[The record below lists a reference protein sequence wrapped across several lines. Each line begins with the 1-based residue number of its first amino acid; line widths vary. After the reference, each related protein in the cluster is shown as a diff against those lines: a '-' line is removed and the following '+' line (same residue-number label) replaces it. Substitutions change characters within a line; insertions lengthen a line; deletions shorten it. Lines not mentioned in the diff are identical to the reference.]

1 MDIPG
6 PAGALVAR
14 FDAAS
19 DPGRARAVLCHPH
32 PLYGGTLHDAVLD
45 CLAQVLLANGVD
57 CLRFNF
63 RGAGG
68 SEGSHDHGR
77 GEVADLQAAIAW
89 LQAEHGADHLWL
101 GGYSFGANVVWQS
114 LDRVPAPE
122 RVLLVAPPVGMMDF
136 PPRQVRCPVD
146 VFIGDADD
154 FADLDALAA
163 WEGVTSHVIAG
174 ANHFFVGQTETLKRR
189 IEQAIS

>member
-1 MDIPG
+1 MHIPG

-14 FDAAS
+14 FDAAAE
-19 DPGRARAVLCHPH
+19 PGRASAVLCHPH
-32 PLYGGTLHDAVLD
+32 PLYGGTLEDAVLD

-68 SEGSHDHGR
+68 SEGSHDHGH
-77 GEVADLQAAIAW
+77 GEVEDLLAAIAW
-89 LQAEHGADHLWL
+89 LQTEHGADHLWL

-114 LDRVPAPE
+114 LDRAPAPE

-136 PPRQVRCPVD
+136 PPRRVGCPVD

-174 ANHFFVGQTETLKRR
+174 ANHFFVAHADTLKRR